1 MSATLATL
9 YRAIRRLHVMD
20 VTCLL
25 HTSPAQAAEAADQ
38 PRVRPASDGLIA
50 RVIEFEELEPL
61 RRDGRI
67 CPVVG
72 TGIARTAASGEH
84 GPGDQWLFG
93 IWDADRVIS
102 FIWAATGYIPAS
114 ENFSRSAHLGSS
126 LNMPP
131 HCGFLFNAW
140 TDPEHRGRG
149 LMANLLRSLIHEDA
163 LGLNLQDWFA
173 TTDWTNV
180 ASQSTFHKCGFQRVG
195 RLYRVGRG
203 RMQASV
209 VPDLERRMKETV
221 QLEANR
227 QKPHIAA
234 DAPGLRWSL

>member
-25 HTSPAQAAEAADQ
+25 HTSPDYQSDTA
-38 PRVRPASDGLIA
+38 VRPGIHPTLDGLIVRA
-50 RVIEFEELEPL
+50 IDLEELENL
-61 RRDGRI
+61 RHDDRI
-67 CPVVG
+67 NPVVG
-72 TGIARTAASGEH
+72 TGIARTAASSEH
-84 GPGDQWLFG
+84 GPGDQWLYG
-93 IWDADRVIS
+93 IWQDDRVIS

-126 LNMPP
+126 LHMPP

-149 LMANLLRSLIHEDA
+149 LMASLLRALIHDDA
-163 LGLNLQDWFA
+163 LDLNLQDWFA
-173 TTDWTNV
+173 TTDWTNA
-180 ASQSTFHKCGFQRVG
+180 ASQSTFQKCGFQRVG
-195 RLYRVGRG
+195 RLYRIGRG

-221 QLEANR
+221 RLGSDR
-227 QKPHIAA
+227 QKPCIAV
-234 DAPGLRWSL
+234 DAPGLRWSV